1 MRTPSLVCFLCC
13 LSCFGAGFS
22 GSGFS
27 GFGAADAQAIEPD
40 SPGSEPV
47 TPSPVS
53 SAEADQIQAV
63 IRAQLEAFQADDAVR
78 AFGYAAPG
86 IQAQIGSPERFLQ
99 MVQSQ
104 YAPVYRPQAVEFL
117 ELTTTAGSL
126 VQRVRLVGPEGERVI
141 ALYSLEQQPDQSWRI
156 SGCTLVPAVRGTIS
170 A

>member
-1 MRTPSLVCFLCC
+1 MRTPSLILFLCC
-13 LSCFGAGFS
+13 LACLGSGFS

-27 GFGAADAQAIEPD
+27 GLGAAYAQAIEPD
-40 SPGSEPV
+40 SSGSEPV
-47 TPSPVS
+47 NPSPVS
-53 SAEADQIQAV
+53 PTEADQIQTV
-63 IRAQLEAFQADDAVR
+63 IRAQLDAFQTDDADR

-117 ELTTTAGSL
+117 DLTTTAGSL